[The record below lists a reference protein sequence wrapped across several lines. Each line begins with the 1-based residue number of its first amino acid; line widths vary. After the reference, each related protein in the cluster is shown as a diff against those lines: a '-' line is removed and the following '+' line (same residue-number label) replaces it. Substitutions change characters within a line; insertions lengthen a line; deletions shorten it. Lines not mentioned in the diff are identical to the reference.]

1 MTKLRNF
8 NTRVSVTHRSQS
20 GVISDLVKWSA
31 KHVFI
36 GGCGTTI
43 DKEHKDIVTVVARIS
58 SIFRR
63 DFGV

>member
-1 MTKLRNF
+1 M
-8 NTRVSVTHRSQS
+8 SHRSQS